1 MAPHRLIRLSR
12 LSRSSAL
19 LLAIAMPATALAA
32 ADCGVPGTMK
42 IKTPD
47 GQSTMQAATR
57 VFADGSIAVRAR
69 LAVNPDGAT
78 ASYTV
83 GDGGFTYIANGLDRW
98 QGGATRSCQSGG
110 CRADF
115 LQAERQGFGPGSP
128 AFCVYA
134 LEVEPLAAG
143 GSITSCGPGKAV
155 VGNGLGRPRLG
166 PEVDGMSGQPVKTY
180 VSTTSLRH
188 VVDGKPRYLDSAAL
202 PIAVTPQRDLLG
214 KVAWVGGRGM
224 QPTLALIGDTGPA
237 FGEGSIALH
246 QLLRWGAVAP
256 QKPGP
261 IPLDQR
267 CGADELALREPFRTF
282 PDATGDRCRAG
293 HTATSRADVRAYVGI
308 DTPLDFVVLGRAALL
323 KPGTSVIP
331 SEVSPRALQ
340 DAASGY
346 AAQDIQRML
355 ACLPQ

>member
-115 LQAERQGFGPGSP
+115 LQTERQGFGPGSP

-134 LEVEPLAAG
+134 LEVEPSRRAAA
-143 GSITSCGPGKAV
+143 SRPA
-155 VGNGLGRPRLG
+155 GRARP
-166 PEVDGMSGQPVKTY
+166 S
-180 VSTTSLRH
+180 
-188 VVDGKPRYLDSAAL
+188 SA
-202 PIAVTPQRDLLG
+202 TG
-214 KVAWVGGRGM
+214 WGGRGSGRRS
-224 QPTLALIGDTGPA
+224 TA
-237 FGEGSIALH
+237 
-246 QLLRWGAVAP
+246 
-256 QKPGP
+256 
-261 IPLDQR
+261 
-267 CGADELALREPFRTF
+267 
-282 PDATGDRCRAG
+282 CRA
-293 HTATSRADVRAYVGI
+293 SR
-308 DTPLDFVVLGRAALL
+308 
-323 KPGTSVIP
+323 
-331 SEVSPRALQ
+331 
-340 DAASGY
+340 
-346 AAQDIQRML
+346 
-355 ACLPQ
+355 